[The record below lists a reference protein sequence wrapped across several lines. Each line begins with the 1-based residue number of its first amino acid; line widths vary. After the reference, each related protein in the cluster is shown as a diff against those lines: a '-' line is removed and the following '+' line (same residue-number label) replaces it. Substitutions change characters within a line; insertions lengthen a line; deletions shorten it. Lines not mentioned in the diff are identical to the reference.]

1 MTLRQRAY
9 QELKNKIIYFELRS
23 GDKILESKIAQSLK
37 LGRVPVREAL
47 AMLESE
53 KLITKTKGYGY
64 VVTKLEEGEI
74 GDFLKIRS
82 ALEHIGAEMLIDRIT
97 DQEIKK
103 IGKHVKKAKEVYNSG
118 DLKKIIQSD
127 TIFHDLMYRAT
138 KSEAYYQT
146 ISSLL
151 DKTIM
156 MRAAAMQSKTGRDA
170 SLHDHQEIY
179 KAIEL
184 RDLDLLQKMIHEHLK
199 FAPAYYTSVGP
210 LLFT

>member
-9 QELKNKIIYFELRS
+9 REIKNKIIYFELRA
-23 GDKILESKIAQSLK
+23 GEKILESKISQSLG

-53 KLITKTKGYGY
+53 RLLTKAKGYGY
-64 VVTKLEEGEI
+64 VVTKLANEEI

-82 ALEHIGAEMLIDRIT
+82 ALEKIGAEMLIERIT
-97 DQEIKK
+97 DQEIRK
-103 IGKHVKKAKEVYNSG
+103 IGRHVERAKEVYNCG

-127 TIFHDLMYRAT
+127 TIFHDLLYRAT

-151 DKTIM
+151 DKTII
-156 MRAAAMQSKTGRDA
+156 MRAAAMQSKTGREA
-170 SLHDHQEIY
+170 SLHDHEQIY
-179 KAIEL
+179 RAIEQ
-184 RDLDLLQKMIHEHLK
+184 RDLALLQKLIGEHLK
-199 FAPAYYTSVGP
+199 FAPAYYESIGP
-210 LLFT
+210 LLFA

>member
-9 QELKNKIIYFELRS
+9 QEIKNKIIYFELRA
-23 GDKILESKIAQSLK
+23 GERILESKIAQSLN

-64 VVTKLEEGEI
+64 VITKLEDEEI

-82 ALEHIGAEMLIDRIT
+82 SLEHIGAEMLIERIT

-103 IGKHVKKAKEVYNSG
+103 IRKHVEKAKEVYHSG

-127 TIFHDLMYRAT
+127 TTFHDLIYRAT

-156 MRAAAMQSKTGRDA
+156 MRAAAMQSKKGREA

-179 KAIEL
+179 KAIEV
-184 RDLDLLQKMIHEHLK
+184 RDLGLFQKLIHEHLK
-199 FAPAYYTSVGP
+199 FAPAYYESIGP